1 MSSKIEGLMKKTKKE
16 LAELVVN
23 REEVIDN
30 LKAAVTSAKNI
41 NENMKKDSDGYKVR
55 INNLEISLKK
65 AAEDLNKANE
75 QVYQH
80 QYGMDKIATEKAEIA
95 ELNNRLNKKIK
106 SIRNFSVFLLLVIV
120 VLIVLMAII

>member
-1 MSSKIEGLMKKTKKE
+1 MSNQIEGLMKKTKKE

-23 REEVIDN
+23 RDMVIVN
-30 LKAAVTSAKNI
+30 LKAAVTSAKSI
-41 NENMKKDSDGYKVR
+41 NENLKKDSDGDKVK

-80 QYGMDKIATEKAEIA
+80 QRGMDKLTTEKVELG

-106 SIRNFSVFLLLVIV
+106 SIRNFSVFLLFVIV
-120 VLIVLMAII
+120 ALIVLMVL